1 MNNELLVFAGSSN
14 PALADKICTQLGVER
29 SGLGLSRF
37 SNDNLSVQI
46 MANVRERDVFVVQAF
61 TEPASDRIME
71 LLVTLD
77 ALRSASAKRITAVIP
92 YYSYA
97 RSDKKDAP
105 RISIAG
111 RLIADLLKTAGA
123 DRVLTMDLHAEQVH
137 GFFSMP
143 VDHLTAIPIVAAHV
157 AETCDMANSVVVATD
172 AGGAKRAGKF
182 ASQLELPL
190 AIIDKRRI
198 SDTEVRQGSVVGDVD
213 GKDCIVFEDEISTGG
228 TLVETARTLK
238 SAGAGRVIAG
248 ATHGVL
254 VGESVERLEAAPI
267 ESLIVTNTVHVPDAK
282 RIDKLTVLSIASLM
296 AQAIRRIHTGESVGE
311 LFSPR

>member
-1 MNNELLVFAGSSN
+1 M
-14 PALADKICTQLGVER
+14 
-29 SGLGLSRF
+29 
-37 SNDNLSVQI
+37 
-46 MANVRERDVFVVQAF
+46 
-61 TEPASDRIME
+61 
-71 LLVTLD
+71 
-77 ALRSASAKRITAVIP
+77 
-92 YYSYA
+92 
-97 RSDKKDAP
+97 
-105 RISIAG
+105 
-111 RLIADLLKTAGA
+111 
-123 DRVLTMDLHAEQVH
+123 
-137 GFFSMP
+137 
-143 VDHLTAIPIVAAHV
+143 
-157 AETCDMANSVVVATD
+157 
-172 AGGAKRAGKF
+172 
-182 ASQLELPL
+182 
-190 AIIDKRRI
+190 
-198 SDTEVRQGSVVGDVD
+198 D

>member
-1 MNNELLVFAGSSN
+1 MNNELMVFAGSSN
-14 PALADKICTQLGVER
+14 PDLADEICSHLGVTLSE
-29 SGLGLSRF
+29 LALSRF
-37 SNDNLSVQI
+37 SNDNLSVQVR
-46 MANVRERDVFVVQAF
+46 ANVRERDVFLIQAF
-61 TEPASDRIME
+61 TEPASDRILEM
-71 LLVTLD
+71 LITLD
-77 ALRSASAKRITAVIP
+77 ALRSASARRITAVIP

-111 RLIADLLKTAGA
+111 RLVADLLKTAGA

-143 VDHLTAIPIVAAHV
+143 VDHLTAIPIVAKHV
-157 AETCDMANSVVVATD
+157 AETCDMANAVVVATD

-182 ASQLELPL
+182 ASRLEVPL

-198 SDTEVRQGSVVGDVD
+198 SDTEVRQGSVVGEVI

-228 TLVETARTLK
+228 TLVETAKTLAN
-238 SAGAGRVIAG
+238 AGARQVIAG

-254 VGESVERLEAAPI
+254 VGNSIERLQESPI
-267 ESLIVTNTVHVPDAK
+267 ASLIVTNTVAVPTHK
-282 RIDKLTVLSIASLM
+282 RLEKLTVLSIASLI
-296 AQAIRRIHTGESVGE
+296 AEAIRRIHTGESVGE
-311 LFSPR
+311 LFG